1 MLKMV
6 KAVACAAFL
15 VGSAGLAWAQ
25 TAQEVLQAA
34 AEKLTQ
40 SQSLSATMTIHGEGA
55 EMFRSM
61 LPKGEGKLLLRRI
74 EPKPDADPA
83 ADAETDADGNERAG
97 EEPQPHWQ
105 ARVTGKS
112 TTGNPKEPDPV
123 EIDFIDNG
131 QTHRWIDPQQ
141 KKVFD
146 MVPARAMGSRSA
158 AYSASKMLVPNELMQ
173 VPPFKAEMDGEEM
186 SVLDS
191 EEVNGVKCDVLEIK
205 YPKPEPGVR
214 TVQAKAQEVKLFF
227 GQDDHLLHRIERISG
242 SDLMKMVIV
251 LEFSQWAP
259 SAKLEDK
266 DFEMDVPAGYE
277 LVEAKPTTIRPTT
290 TRSVQGAPKPAEKPA
305 ERPTEQAE
313 HRPMAPD
320 FSFQLASGEAV
331 SLESL
336 RGSTAVLYFW
346 GTWCLEC
353 RDFNPLVSKLAG
365 NAGDQPLRVFGLA
378 QRERDPASAAD
389 LVRLREYKF
398 EVAPNAADAA
408 KAFNIVYY
416 PTFVVIDPEGGLVGT
431 ETVRRG
437 STIDG
442 TMARVQEMI
451 AKASPE
457 VKLPPAPNKEPPVPQ
472 DIP

>member
-1 MLKMV
+1 MLKVV
-6 KAVACAAFL
+6 KTIACVAFL
-15 VGSAGLAWAQ
+15 AGSAGLTWAQ
-25 TAQEVLQAA
+25 TAQEVLHAA

-40 SQSLSATMTIHGEGA
+40 GESLSATMTIHGEGA

-61 LPKGEGKLLLRRI
+61 LPKGEGKLLLRRV
-74 EPKPDADPA
+74 EPKAGDGAG
-83 ADAETDADGNERAG
+83 ESQADGQEG
-97 EEPQPHWQ
+97 ESEEKQPVWQ

-146 MVPARAMGSRSA
+146 MVPARAMGSRST
-158 AYSASKMLVPNELMQ
+158 AYSASKMLVPAELMQ
-173 VPPFKAEMDGEEM
+173 VPPFKAEIDGEEL

-205 YPKPEPGVR
+205 YPKPEPGSR

-242 SDLMKMVIV
+242 SDVMKMVIV

-259 SAKLEDK
+259 NAKLEDK
-266 DFEMDVPAGYE
+266 DFDMSIPPGFE
-277 LVEAKPTTIRPTT
+277 LVEAKATTIRPTT
-290 TRSVQGAPKPAEKPA
+290 TRSVQAAPKPAEKPA
-305 ERPTEQAE
+305 ERPVEVVE
-313 HRPMAPD
+313 RRPAAPD
-320 FSFQLASGEAV
+320 FAFELASGEAV
-331 SLESL
+331 TLESL
-336 RGSTAVLYFW
+336 RGTTAVLYFW

-365 NAGDQPLRVFGLA
+365 DAVDQPLRVFGLA

-398 EVAPNAADAA
+398 EVAPNASDAA
-408 KAFNIVYY
+408 KAFNVVYY

-431 ETVRRG
+431 EAVRRG
-437 STIDG
+437 STIDA
-442 TMARVQEMI
+442 TLARVQEMI

-457 VKLPPAPNKEPPVPQ
+457 VKLPPAPNSPPPVPQ
-472 DIP
+472 DVP